1 MVIHDPDEPQPLDIK
16 DFVHEIDTR
25 TGFMQ
30 DLAEDVIDF
39 KREIEA
45 ARAETRRE
53 AKVLDAFLK
62 NKRPGENKRV
72 IPILSFLNEKIV
84 HNLLPDA
91 SEKEAEET
99 SSLYPEDLRTS
110 IGRRHDSL
118 LDAVRTCYGIRR
130 SSRLTVLLRRNTRTF
145 AAGRLTSSC
154 HRKAVYIDGVSSQN
168 TD

>member
-1 MVIHDPDEPQPLDIK
+1 
-16 DFVHEIDTR
+16 
-25 TGFMQ
+25 MQ

-53 AKVLDAFLK
+53 AKVLDAFLR

-118 LDAVRTCYGIRR
+118 LGRGAHLVTGSDGQTGSLCYREGIQEL
-130 SSRLTVLLRRNTRTF
+130 SPL
-145 AAGRLTSSC
+145 G
-154 HRKAVYIDGVSSQN
+154 G
-168 TD
+168 